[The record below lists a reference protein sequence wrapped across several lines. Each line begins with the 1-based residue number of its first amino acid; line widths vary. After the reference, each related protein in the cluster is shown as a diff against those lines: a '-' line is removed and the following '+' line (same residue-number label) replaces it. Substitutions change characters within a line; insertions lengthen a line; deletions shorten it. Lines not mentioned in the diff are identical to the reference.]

1 METKQTVEE
10 HFKNG
15 YINYTNEEYLK
26 EVSYKI
32 KELIN
37 LLDLDYC
44 DSVSLHKTVHSL
56 IMPNYNDGTLWGWTP
71 GSYSMHRIIENWE
84 YPNTIPTPEL

>member
-1 METKQTVEE
+1 METTLTVD
-10 HFKNG
+10 
-15 YINYTNEEYLK
+15 EEYLK

-44 DSVSLHKTVHSL
+44 DSVRLHKTVHSL
-56 IMPNYNDGTLWGWTP
+56 IMSKVGP
-71 GSYSMHRIIENWE
+71 
-84 YPNTIPTPEL
+84 TIYEKISSTNLL

>member
-56 IMPNYNDGTLWGWTP
+56 IMSKVGPTIYEKIS
-71 GSYSMHRIIENWE
+71 GSIFSKK
-84 YPNTIPTPEL
+84 LF